1 MKNGVS
7 IEIKDIN
14 FDERFFKRLVISLC
28 SNPYINKHIE
38 DLPQEISKNYS
49 DMIINEAQSI
59 MNHLSASEK
68 SIIVS
73 IKK

>member
-7 IEIKDIN
+7 MKIKDIN

-28 SNPYINKHIE
+28 SNPYTNKHVE
-38 DLPQEISKNYS
+38 DLPQEISKDYLN
-49 DMIINEAQSI
+49 MIINEAQSI
-59 MNHLSASEK
+59 MNHLNASEK

-73 IKK
+73 SKK

>member
-14 FDERFFKRLVISLC
+14 FDESFFKRLVISLC
-28 SNPYINKHIE
+28 SNPHINKHIE
-38 DLPQEISKNYS
+38 DLPQEFSKNYS

-59 MNHLSASEK
+59 MNHLNASEK